1 MKSFLK
7 AVILFSIPFWIL
19 VLLYV
24 ITDIYKVIWHYD
36 PYYDESYYIDL
47 NRAYGSTMTYINQNP
62 KYHYDSFIFGNSRSL
77 FYEIDTWKK
86 YLPVGS
92 HCMHF
97 DASGGTVK
105 GLYDKVR
112 YIDKTGG
119 QLNHALLVIDW
130 DLLSRDPRSAETMEG
145 DYLMALPPILT
156 DNETFVSFHFRHF
169 NAFMNFKFLTAL
181 LGYNLLGD
189 DSQYWGQFF
198 LVDDNK
204 RYIPEYN
211 ETQFVAIE
219 NRIKEGRYYDVAHT
233 KVFENAQS
241 PNIFSPEVLDD
252 EKITYLNEI
261 KKIFEK
267 HHTSYKIIISPLYDQ
282 MKLKRATYMTLC
294 DIFGKQNVYD
304 FSGVNKWNRDYHN
317 YYETSHYRPKVAAEI
332 LEIIYSESDEK
343 IHKIL
348 K

>member
-1 MKSFLK
+1 
-7 AVILFSIPFWIL
+7 
-19 VLLYV
+19 
-24 ITDIYKVIWHYD
+24 
-36 PYYDESYYIDL
+36 
-47 NRAYGSTMTYINQNP
+47 
-62 KYHYDSFIFGNSRSL
+62 
-77 FYEIDTWKK
+77 
-86 YLPVGS
+86 
-92 HCMHF
+92 MHF

-119 QLNHALLVIDW
+119 QLNNALLVLDW

-181 LGYNLLGD
+181 LGYNLFGD

-219 NRIKEGRYYDVAHT
+219 KRIKEGRYYDVAHT

-332 LEIIYSESDEK
+332 LEIIYSGYDGSV
-343 IHKIL
+343 HQ
-348 K
+348 